1 MLPFGLRVGAKSSS
15 AAAPIFAP
23 QQQMG
28 RNTKS
33 NFWFFIGDLLLVQHR
48 KVAELSGWRVS
59 NHEIDLATS
68 SSLEERDFL
77 WGLAKVVY
85 TLFFFFQ
92 KNNYFWLD
100 AKKNGRQ
107 KQQKRDFILVLTLL
121 L

>member
-85 TLFFFFQ
+85 TLFFFFKKQ
-92 KNNYFWLD
+92 LFLARCKKDRMEDKNN
-100 AKKNGRQ
+100 KSG
-107 KQQKRDFILVLTLL
+107 ILF
-121 L
+121 